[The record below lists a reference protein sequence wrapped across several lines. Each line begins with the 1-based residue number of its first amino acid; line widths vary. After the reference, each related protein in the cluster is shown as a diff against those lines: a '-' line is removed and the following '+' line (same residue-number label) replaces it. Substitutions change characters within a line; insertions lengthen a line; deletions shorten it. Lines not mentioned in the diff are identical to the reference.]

1 MTPLGPFSQ
10 RDGTLPSSRPMT
22 LGGRVQ
28 RDVRLQA
35 ALALLIG
42 IALVAVPL
50 FIWGRGKKKHGEAD
64 AAAASAS
71 ASEDAGGP
79 TVVFGDA
86 GAQMSV
92 DAGGR
97 MVTFGEPRYL
107 KCQDTGPGKTAPE
120 KCDHLGPVEE
130 SVTRAIAER
139 ATTCLPAIKQNTAVN
154 VIVDVSFKKKKLRL
168 SAGKDGSTLPSAQRK
183 KVLSCIEKGITAPSW
198 DTLTHAHQRYVFQ
211 FLATFGAP
219 PLTAPSTL
227 Q

>member
-1 MTPLGPFSQ
+1 
-10 RDGTLPSSRPMT
+10 MT
-22 LGGRVQ
+22 LGGKVQ

-50 FIWGRGKKKHGEAD
+50 FIWGRGKKKHGEAEL
-64 AAAASAS
+64 AAASAS
-71 ASEDAGGP
+71 ASEDAGAP

-97 MVTFGEPRYL
+97 LVTFGEPRYL
-107 KCQDTGPGKTAPE
+107 KCQDPGPTKTTPE
-120 KCDHLGPVEE
+120 KCDHLGPMEE
-130 SVTRAIAER
+130 AITKALAER
-139 ATTCLPAIKQNTAVN
+139 AGACLPALKQNAAIN
-154 VIVDVSFKKKKLRL
+154 VIVDVTFKKKKFHL
-168 SAGKDGSTLPSAQRK
+168 SAGKDGTTIPAAQRK
-183 KVLSCIEKGITAPSW
+183 KVLSCIEKGIASPSW
-198 DTLTHAHQRYVFQ
+198 DTIAHAHQRYVFQ

-219 PLTAPSTL
+219 PAGAPSSL